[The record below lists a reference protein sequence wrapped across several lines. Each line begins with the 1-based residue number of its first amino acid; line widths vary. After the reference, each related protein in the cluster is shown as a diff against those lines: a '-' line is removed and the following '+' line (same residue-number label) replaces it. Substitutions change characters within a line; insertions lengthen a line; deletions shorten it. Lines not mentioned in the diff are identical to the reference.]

1 MRIGLIGAGN
11 MARGLA
17 LGWGEP
23 VLCTDPRA
31 QVARQLAQDT
41 GGKAL
46 PGNADVA
53 READLVVLCH
63 KPAQLQEVAAEV
75 SPHAGLVLSILGATA
90 LADVRAAYPQ
100 ARVLRAIPNTPV
112 EVREGVVVLA
122 TESDESPEVEALL
135 ERLGLLIRLP
145 ESLIDV
151 AMGLMSNAPAYV
163 ALVAEAQIDAGVRH
177 GMPADLAAQVVV
189 QTLAGTAEL
198 IKRRDYD
205 TLGVRRAVTSPGGST
220 ARGLAALERAKVRAA
235 FQDALDAVLEGRR

>member
-1 MRIGLIGAGN
+1 
-11 MARGLA
+11 
-17 LGWGEP
+17 
-23 VLCTDPRA
+23 
-31 QVARQLAQDT
+31 
-41 GGKAL
+41 
-46 PGNADVA
+46 
-53 READLVVLCH
+53 
-63 KPAQLQEVAAEV
+63 
-75 SPHAGLVLSILGATA
+75 
-90 LADVRAAYPQ
+90 LADVRAAYPK
-100 ARVLRAIPNTPV
+100 ARVMRAIPSTPV
-112 EVREGVVVLA
+112 EVRAGVVVLA
-122 TESDESPEVEALL
+122 QESDEDPEVEALL
-135 ERLGLLIRLP
+135 ERLGLLVRLP

-177 GMPADLAAQVVV
+177 GMPADLAAQMVV